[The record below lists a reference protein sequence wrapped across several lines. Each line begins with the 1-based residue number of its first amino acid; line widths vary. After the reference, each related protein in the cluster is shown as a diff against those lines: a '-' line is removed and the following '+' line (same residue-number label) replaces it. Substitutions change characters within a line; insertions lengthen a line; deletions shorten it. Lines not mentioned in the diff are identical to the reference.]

1 MGMTPMHSSV
11 ALLPISAQKSSQ
23 YTSIMITLTM
33 NRKSWTRNEGRGY
46 HHTEGCLATV
56 LLGEVTRVIPED
68 IPTGVY
74 TEIHT
79 MIIKTGPSLM
89 LCREPGAPRIIM
101 RS

>member
-1 MGMTPMHSSV
+1 MGMTPMLSSV
-11 ALLPISAQKSSQ
+11 VSLPISAQKSCQ
-23 YTSIMITLTM
+23 YTSM
-33 NRKSWTRNEGRGY
+33 NRESWTRSEGRGY

-79 MIIKTGPSLM
+79 MIITTGPWLM
-89 LCREPGAPRIIM
+89 LYRGPGVPRITM
-101 RS
+101 MA